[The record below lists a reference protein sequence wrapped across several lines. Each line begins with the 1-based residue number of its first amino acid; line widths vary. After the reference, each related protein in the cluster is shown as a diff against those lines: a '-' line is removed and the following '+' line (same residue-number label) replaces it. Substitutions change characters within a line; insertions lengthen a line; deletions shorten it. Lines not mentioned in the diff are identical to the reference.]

1 MKEAGRAGGRA
12 VAVLIVD
19 DRGVGTGFSD
29 AAVDRGDQA
38 SLSPPNVDHRLARGD
53 NDAALAYRRLLGD
66 VGQGAATERR
76 ARARWRG
83 GTHLRL
89 KAAGAAGQLG
99 LWCAGTAYRMR
110 GISESGV
117 PDWID

>member
-53 NDAALAYRRLLGD
+53 NDAALERIVDYL
-66 VGQGAATERR
+66 ATWAKAPRPNVEPEP
-76 ARARWRG
+76 G
-83 GTHLRL
+83 GEEGRT
-89 KAAGAAGQLG
+89 
-99 LWCAGTAYRMR
+99 
-110 GISESGV
+110 SG
-117 PDWID
+117 